1 LLYYCIL
8 CYFFITE
15 LSKITT
21 KKIAAN
27 RQSIMPS
34 QLLLD
39 VQKKADI
46 ESKELELGLLYDEY
60 LQTKMMDLIMKK
72 KAKEKK
78 QLMIAQLATI
88 AQELDQDIQKLI
100 KIKKRECDIINLNI
114 AQQEIDAQMAAITK
128 CTSEI
133 KHF

>member
-1 LLYYCIL
+1 
-8 CYFFITE
+8 
-15 LSKITT
+15 
-21 KKIAAN
+21 
-27 RQSIMPS
+27 MPS
-34 QLLLD
+34 QLD

-46 ESKELELGLLYDEY
+46 EAKELELGLLYDEY

-72 KAKEKK
+72 KAKERK

-88 AQELDQDIQKLI
+88 AQELDQDTQKLI

-114 AQQEIDAQMAAITK
+114 AQQEIDAQMIAVIK
-128 CTSEI
+128 CTGKI